1 MNSETSQNENTP
13 TENLNNNQEEIIA
26 TSENEQNAD
35 VEISN
40 DKIEEQKQETE
51 QNTKIDNCND
61 AELKE
66 EKENEQVET
75 KEEDKEV
82 EINENK
88 ENNLAIN
95 EEKQEENKEEKQE
108 ENKEEKKEENN
119 EEKQEEIKEEKQE
132 EIKEEK
138 QEENKEEENE
148 VQINE
153 NKENNLEINEEKQEE
168 NKKEKQV
175 QIEEEEEKEI
185 ASLSNNN
192 IEEPQKD
199 NNTIPEIIISGQTKS
214 NESKN
219 NNNITPVD
227 NNVNKET
234 EKSPSHVVQQS
245 NSFKDRLKLFIDNK
259 PSPQSPIQA
268 NFSKPSQSLLNK
280 IPAQLLEMNFSQM
293 EQKYKTLKDTPPESN
308 QTSLENISPLPLP
321 PSDSSTQTGLVIQ
334 TTKVPYSVSNPSF
347 CEGFFI
353 TGISKDKAGVIE
365 NSEHYVPVCGH
376 QLCKSLPAMQ
386 PEILYRYPKND
397 TKSLEINSVAASICF
412 PNGIKIC
419 YEENDSLSTLK
430 NYSSS
435 ITNASGGRFYITT
448 YHFYLKCS
456 NAEFITNYSMH
467 PIKYQTMKF
476 CNDYYE
482 EINTNEK
489 LQQEIQKKLE
499 EYCQLNYKDVV
510 YLPMCMC
517 LISKYPYI
525 NQMERCLEGVK
536 QALSDN
542 QMEGQQFQEMIEY
555 LVKGIP
561 IPPLYSIV
569 QFSIPYFAEPI
580 EISAPN
586 VNDLSLFVDGLEKL
600 LQIFSIE
607 NIVYIFRLLLFEQKL
622 LFVDDQYE
630 RISFVINCFVSLLY
644 PYQWIHTLI
653 PIMSYQMLKYLQS
666 FLPFLNGIHTSLF
679 EDAKSVLEEADE
691 GVFIIYI
698 NKNIIDI
705 NSNLAGKPIKI
716 KNKM

>member
-1 MNSETSQNENTP
+1 MNRETSQNQNTP
-13 TENLNNNQEEIIA
+13 TENLNNNQEEIIVI
-26 TSENEQNAD
+26 SENEQNANI
-35 VEISN
+35 EISN
-40 DKIEEQKQETE
+40 DKIEWQKQETE
-51 QNTKIDNCND
+51 LNTKIDNCND

-66 EKENEQVET
+66 EKENEQLEN
-75 KEEDKEV
+75 KEEEKEV

-88 ENNLAIN
+88 ENNVTIS
-95 EEKQEENKEEKQE
+95 EEKQEENKEEKQVE
-108 ENKEEKKEENN
+108 IKEEKKE
-119 EEKQEEIKEEKQE
+119 
-132 EIKEEK
+132 
-138 QEENKEEENE
+138 
-148 VQINE
+148 V
-153 NKENNLEINEEKQEE
+153 
-168 NKKEKQV
+168 
-175 QIEEEEEKEI
+175 
-185 ASLSNNN
+185 ASLPNNN

-199 NNTIPEIIISGQTKS
+199 NNTIPEIIISDQTKS
-214 NESKN
+214 NESKD
-219 NNNITPVD
+219 NNNITSVD
-227 NNVNKET
+227 NNTNKET
-234 EKSPSHVVQQS
+234 EKSSSHVVQQS

-308 QTSLENISPLPLP
+308 QTSLENIIPLPLP

-365 NSEHYVPVCGH
+365 NSEHYVPICGH

-412 PNGIKIC
+412 PDGIKIC

-525 NQMERCLEGVK
+525 NQMERCLESVK

-542 QMEGQQFQEMIEY
+542 QMKGQEFQEMIEY

-561 IPPLYSIV
+561 IPPLYSTV
-569 QFSIPYFAEPI
+569 QFSIPYFSEPI

-586 VNDLSLFVDGLEKL
+586 VNDLSLFVNGPEKL

-607 NIVYIFRLLLFEQKL
+607 NIIYIFRLLLFEQKL

-630 RISFVINCFVSLLY
+630 RISFVIDCFVSLLY

-705 NSNLAGKPIKI
+705 NSNLSGKPIKI

>member
-26 TSENEQNAD
+26 TSENEQTAKI
-35 VEISN
+35 EISN

-51 QNTKIDNCND
+51 QITKIDNCND

-66 EKENEQVET
+66 EKENEQAEN
-75 KEEDKEV
+75 KEEKKEV

-88 ENNLAIN
+88 ENNVTIN
-95 EEKQEENKEEKQE
+95 EEKQEENKEEKQV
-108 ENKEEKKEENN
+108 
-119 EEKQEEIKEEKQE
+119 EIKEE
-132 EIKEEK
+132 
-138 QEENKEEENE
+138 
-148 VQINE
+148 
-153 NKENNLEINEEKQEE
+153 
-168 NKKEKQV
+168 
-175 QIEEEEEKEI
+175 EKEV
-185 ASLSNNN
+185 ALLPNNN

-199 NNTIPEIIISGQTKS
+199 NNTIPEIIISDQTKS
-214 NESKN
+214 NESKD

-227 NNVNKET
+227 NNTNKET
-234 EKSPSHVVQQS
+234 EKSPLHVVQQS

-308 QTSLENISPLPLP
+308 QTSLENINPLPLP
-321 PSDSSTQTGLVIQ
+321 PSNSSTQTGLVIQ

-353 TGISKDKAGVIE
+353 TGISRDKAGVIE
-365 NSEHYVPVCGH
+365 NSEHYVPICGH

-419 YEENDSLSTLK
+419 YEEDDSLSTLK

-525 NQMERCLEGVK
+525 NQMERCLESVK

-542 QMEGQQFQEMIEY
+542 QMEGQEFQEMIEY

-561 IPPLYSIV
+561 IPPLYSTV

-586 VNDLSLFVDGLEKL
+586 VNDLSLFVDGLEKI

>member
-1 MNSETSQNENTP
+1 MNSETSQNQNTP
-13 TENLNNNQEEIIA
+13 TENLNNNQEEIIEI
-26 TSENEQNAD
+26 SENEQNANI
-35 VEISN
+35 EISN
-40 DKIEEQKQETE
+40 DKIEWQKQETE
-51 QNTKIDNCND
+51 LNTKIDNCND

-66 EKENEQVET
+66 EKENEQVEN
-75 KEEDKEV
+75 KEEEKEV

-88 ENNLAIN
+88 ENNVTIS
-95 EEKQEENKEEKQE
+95 EEKQEENKEEKQVE
-108 ENKEEKKEENN
+108 IKEEKKE
-119 EEKQEEIKEEKQE
+119 
-132 EIKEEK
+132 
-138 QEENKEEENE
+138 
-148 VQINE
+148 V
-153 NKENNLEINEEKQEE
+153 
-168 NKKEKQV
+168 
-175 QIEEEEEKEI
+175 
-185 ASLSNNN
+185 ASLPNNN

-199 NNTIPEIIISGQTKS
+199 NNTIPEIIISDQTKS
-214 NESKN
+214 NESKD
-219 NNNITPVD
+219 NNNITSVD
-227 NNVNKET
+227 NNTNKET

-308 QTSLENISPLPLP
+308 QTSLENIIPLPLP

-365 NSEHYVPVCGH
+365 NSEHYVPICGH

-412 PNGIKIC
+412 PDGIKIC

-525 NQMERCLEGVK
+525 NQMERCLESVK

-542 QMEGQQFQEMIEY
+542 QMKGQEFQEMIEY

-561 IPPLYSIV
+561 IPPLYSTV
-569 QFSIPYFAEPI
+569 QFSIPYFSEPI

-586 VNDLSLFVDGLEKL
+586 VNDLSLFVNGPEKL

-607 NIVYIFRLLLFEQKL
+607 NIIYIFRLLLFEQKL

-630 RISFVINCFVSLLY
+630 RISFVIDCFVSLLY

>member
-26 TSENEQNAD
+26 TSENEQTAKI
-35 VEISN
+35 EISN

-51 QNTKIDNCND
+51 QITKIDNCND

-66 EKENEQVET
+66 EKENEQAEN
-75 KEEDKEV
+75 KEEKKEV

-88 ENNLAIN
+88 ENNVTIN
-95 EEKQEENKEEKQE
+95 EEKQEENKEEKQV
-108 ENKEEKKEENN
+108 
-119 EEKQEEIKEEKQE
+119 EIKEE
-132 EIKEEK
+132 
-138 QEENKEEENE
+138 
-148 VQINE
+148 
-153 NKENNLEINEEKQEE
+153 
-168 NKKEKQV
+168 
-175 QIEEEEEKEI
+175 EKEV
-185 ASLSNNN
+185 ALLPNNN

-199 NNTIPEIIISGQTKS
+199 NNTIPEIIISDQTKS
-214 NESKN
+214 NESKD

-227 NNVNKET
+227 NNTNKET
-234 EKSPSHVVQQS
+234 EKSPLHVVHQS

-308 QTSLENISPLPLP
+308 QTSLENINPLPLP
-321 PSDSSTQTGLVIQ
+321 PSNSSTQTGLVIQ

-353 TGISKDKAGVIE
+353 TGISRDKAGVIE
-365 NSEHYVPVCGH
+365 NSEHYVPICGH

-419 YEENDSLSTLK
+419 YEEDDSLSTLK

-525 NQMERCLEGVK
+525 NQMERCLESVK

-542 QMEGQQFQEMIEY
+542 QMEGQEFQEMIEY

-561 IPPLYSIV
+561 IPPLYSTV

-586 VNDLSLFVDGLEKL
+586 VNDLSLFVDGLEKI

>member
-26 TSENEQNAD
+26 TSENEQNAKI
-35 VEISN
+35 EISN

-51 QNTKIDNCND
+51 QITKIDNCND

-66 EKENEQVET
+66 EKENKQAEN
-75 KEEDKEV
+75 KEEKKEV

-88 ENNLAIN
+88 ENNVTIN
-95 EEKQEENKEEKQE
+95 EEKQEENKEEKQV
-108 ENKEEKKEENN
+108 
-119 EEKQEEIKEEKQE
+119 EIKEE
-132 EIKEEK
+132 
-138 QEENKEEENE
+138 
-148 VQINE
+148 
-153 NKENNLEINEEKQEE
+153 
-168 NKKEKQV
+168 
-175 QIEEEEEKEI
+175 EKEV
-185 ASLSNNN
+185 ALLPNNN

-199 NNTIPEIIISGQTKS
+199 NNTIPEIIISDQTKS
-214 NESKN
+214 NESKD

-227 NNVNKET
+227 NNTNKET
-234 EKSPSHVVQQS
+234 EKSPLHVVQQS

-308 QTSLENISPLPLP
+308 QTSLENINPLPLP
-321 PSDSSTQTGLVIQ
+321 PSNSSTQTGLVIQ

-365 NSEHYVPVCGH
+365 NSEHYVPICGH

-419 YEENDSLSTLK
+419 YEEDDSLSTLK

-489 LQQEIQKKLE
+489 LQQEIQKRLE

-525 NQMERCLEGVK
+525 NQMERCLESVK

-542 QMEGQQFQEMIEY
+542 QMERQEFQEMIEY

-561 IPPLYSIV
+561 IPPLYSTV

-586 VNDLSLFVDGLEKL
+586 VNDLSLFVDGLEKI

-705 NSNLAGKPIKI
+705 NSNLAGKSIKI

>member
-26 TSENEQNAD
+26 TSENEQNAKI
-35 VEISN
+35 EISN

-51 QNTKIDNCND
+51 QITKIDNCND

-66 EKENEQVET
+66 EKENKQAEN
-75 KEEDKEV
+75 KEEKKEV

-88 ENNLAIN
+88 ENNVTIN
-95 EEKQEENKEEKQE
+95 EEKQEENKEEKQV
-108 ENKEEKKEENN
+108 
-119 EEKQEEIKEEKQE
+119 EIKEE
-132 EIKEEK
+132 
-138 QEENKEEENE
+138 
-148 VQINE
+148 
-153 NKENNLEINEEKQEE
+153 
-168 NKKEKQV
+168 
-175 QIEEEEEKEI
+175 EKEV
-185 ASLSNNN
+185 ALLPNNN

-199 NNTIPEIIISGQTKS
+199 NNTIPEIIISDQTKS
-214 NESKN
+214 NESKD

-227 NNVNKET
+227 NNTNKET
-234 EKSPSHVVQQS
+234 EKSPLHVVQQS

-308 QTSLENISPLPLP
+308 QTSLENINPLPLP
-321 PSDSSTQTGLVIQ
+321 PSNSSTQTGLVIQ

-353 TGISKDKAGVIE
+353 TGISRDKAGVIE
-365 NSEHYVPVCGH
+365 NSEHYVPICGH

-419 YEENDSLSTLK
+419 YEEDDSLSTLK

-525 NQMERCLEGVK
+525 NQMERCLENVK

-542 QMEGQQFQEMIEY
+542 QMEGQEFQEMIEY

-561 IPPLYSIV
+561 IPPLYSTV

-586 VNDLSLFVDGLEKL
+586 VNDLSLFVDGLEKI

-679 EDAKSVLEEADE
+679 EDAKGVLEEADE

>member
-26 TSENEQNAD
+26 SSENEQTAKI
-35 VEISN
+35 EISN

-51 QNTKIDNCND
+51 QITKIDNCND

-66 EKENEQVET
+66 EKENEQAEN
-75 KEEDKEV
+75 KEEKKEV

-88 ENNLAIN
+88 ENNVTIN
-95 EEKQEENKEEKQE
+95 EEKQEENKEEKQV
-108 ENKEEKKEENN
+108 
-119 EEKQEEIKEEKQE
+119 EIKEE
-132 EIKEEK
+132 
-138 QEENKEEENE
+138 
-148 VQINE
+148 
-153 NKENNLEINEEKQEE
+153 
-168 NKKEKQV
+168 
-175 QIEEEEEKEI
+175 EKEV
-185 ASLSNNN
+185 ALLPNNN

-199 NNTIPEIIISGQTKS
+199 NNTIPEIIISDQTKS
-214 NESKN
+214 NESKD

-227 NNVNKET
+227 NNTNKET
-234 EKSPSHVVQQS
+234 EKSPLHVVQQS

-308 QTSLENISPLPLP
+308 QTSLENINPLPLP
-321 PSDSSTQTGLVIQ
+321 PSNSSTQTGLVIQ

-353 TGISKDKAGVIE
+353 TGISRDKAGVIE
-365 NSEHYVPVCGH
+365 NSEHYVPICGH

-419 YEENDSLSTLK
+419 YEEDDSLSTLK

-525 NQMERCLEGVK
+525 NQMERCLESVK

-542 QMEGQQFQEMIEY
+542 QMEGQEFQEMIEY

-561 IPPLYSIV
+561 IPPLYSTV

-586 VNDLSLFVDGLEKL
+586 VNDLSLFVDGLEKI

>member
-1 MNSETSQNENTP
+1 MNRETSQNQNTP
-13 TENLNNNQEEIIA
+13 TENLNNNQEEIIEI
-26 TSENEQNAD
+26 SENEQNANI
-35 VEISN
+35 EISN
-40 DKIEEQKQETE
+40 DKIEWQKQETE
-51 QNTKIDNCND
+51 LNTKIDNCND

-66 EKENEQVET
+66 EKENEQVEN
-75 KEEDKEV
+75 KEEEKEV

-88 ENNLAIN
+88 ENNVTIS
-95 EEKQEENKEEKQE
+95 EEKQEENKEEKQVE
-108 ENKEEKKEENN
+108 IKEEKKE
-119 EEKQEEIKEEKQE
+119 
-132 EIKEEK
+132 
-138 QEENKEEENE
+138 
-148 VQINE
+148 V
-153 NKENNLEINEEKQEE
+153 
-168 NKKEKQV
+168 
-175 QIEEEEEKEI
+175 
-185 ASLSNNN
+185 ASLPNNN

-199 NNTIPEIIISGQTKS
+199 NNTIPEIIISDQTKS
-214 NESKN
+214 NESKD
-219 NNNITPVD
+219 NNNITSVD
-227 NNVNKET
+227 NNTNKET

-308 QTSLENISPLPLP
+308 QTSLENIIPLPLP

-365 NSEHYVPVCGH
+365 NSEHYVPICGH

-412 PNGIKIC
+412 PDGIKIC

-525 NQMERCLEGVK
+525 NQMERCLESVK

-542 QMEGQQFQEMIEY
+542 QMKGQEFQEMIEY

-561 IPPLYSIV
+561 IPPLYSTV
-569 QFSIPYFAEPI
+569 QFSIPYFSEPI

-586 VNDLSLFVDGLEKL
+586 VNDLSLFVNGPEKL

-607 NIVYIFRLLLFEQKL
+607 NIIYIFRLLLFEQKL

-630 RISFVINCFVSLLY
+630 RISFVIDCFVSLLY

>member
-26 TSENEQNAD
+26 TSENEQNAKI
-35 VEISN
+35 EISN

-51 QNTKIDNCND
+51 QITKIDNCND

-66 EKENEQVET
+66 EKENEQAEN
-75 KEEDKEV
+75 KEEKKEV

-88 ENNLAIN
+88 ETNVTIN
-95 EEKQEENKEEKQE
+95 EEKQEENKEEKQV
-108 ENKEEKKEENN
+108 
-119 EEKQEEIKEEKQE
+119 EIKEE
-132 EIKEEK
+132 
-138 QEENKEEENE
+138 
-148 VQINE
+148 
-153 NKENNLEINEEKQEE
+153 
-168 NKKEKQV
+168 
-175 QIEEEEEKEI
+175 EKEV
-185 ASLSNNN
+185 ALLPNNN

-199 NNTIPEIIISGQTKS
+199 NNTIPEIIISDQTKS

-227 NNVNKET
+227 NNTNKET
-234 EKSPSHVVQQS
+234 EKSPLHVVQQS

-308 QTSLENISPLPLP
+308 QTSLENINPLPLP
-321 PSDSSTQTGLVIQ
+321 PSNSSTQTGLVIQ

-353 TGISKDKAGVIE
+353 TGISRDKAGVIE
-365 NSEHYVPVCGH
+365 NSEHYVPICGH

-419 YEENDSLSTLK
+419 YEEDDSLSTLK

-525 NQMERCLEGVK
+525 NQMERCLESVK

-542 QMEGQQFQEMIEY
+542 QMEGQEFQEMIEY

-561 IPPLYSIV
+561 IPPLYSTV

-586 VNDLSLFVDGLEKL
+586 VNDLSLFVDGLEKI

>member
-26 TSENEQNAD
+26 TSENEQNAKI
-35 VEISN
+35 EISN

-51 QNTKIDNCND
+51 QITKIDNCND

-66 EKENEQVET
+66 EKENEQAEN
-75 KEEDKEV
+75 KEEKKEV

-88 ENNLAIN
+88 ENNVTIN
-95 EEKQEENKEEKQE
+95 EEKQEENKEEKQV
-108 ENKEEKKEENN
+108 
-119 EEKQEEIKEEKQE
+119 EIKEE
-132 EIKEEK
+132 
-138 QEENKEEENE
+138 
-148 VQINE
+148 
-153 NKENNLEINEEKQEE
+153 
-168 NKKEKQV
+168 
-175 QIEEEEEKEI
+175 EKEV
-185 ASLSNNN
+185 ALLPNNN

-199 NNTIPEIIISGQTKS
+199 NNTIPEIIISDQTKS
-214 NESKN
+214 NESKD

-227 NNVNKET
+227 NNTNKET
-234 EKSPSHVVQQS
+234 EKSPLHVVQQS

-308 QTSLENISPLPLP
+308 QTSLENINPLPLP
-321 PSDSSTQTGLVIQ
+321 PSNSSTQTGLVIQ

-353 TGISKDKAGVIE
+353 TGISRDKAGVIE
-365 NSEHYVPVCGH
+365 NSEHYVPICGH

-419 YEENDSLSTLK
+419 YEEDDSLSTLK

-525 NQMERCLEGVK
+525 NQMERCLESVK

-542 QMEGQQFQEMIEY
+542 QMEGQEFQEMIEY

-561 IPPLYSIV
+561 IPPLYSTV

-586 VNDLSLFVDGLEKL
+586 VNDLSLFVDGLEKI

>member
-1 MNSETSQNENTP
+1 MNSETSQNQNTP
-13 TENLNNNQEEIIA
+13 TENLNNNQEEIIVI
-26 TSENEQNAD
+26 SENEQNANI
-35 VEISN
+35 EISN
-40 DKIEEQKQETE
+40 DKIEWQKQETE
-51 QNTKIDNCND
+51 LNTKIDNCND

-66 EKENEQVET
+66 EKENEQVEN
-75 KEEDKEV
+75 KEEEKEV

-88 ENNLAIN
+88 ENNVTIS
-95 EEKQEENKEEKQE
+95 EEKQEENKEEKQVE
-108 ENKEEKKEENN
+108 IKEEKKE
-119 EEKQEEIKEEKQE
+119 
-132 EIKEEK
+132 
-138 QEENKEEENE
+138 
-148 VQINE
+148 V
-153 NKENNLEINEEKQEE
+153 
-168 NKKEKQV
+168 
-175 QIEEEEEKEI
+175 
-185 ASLSNNN
+185 ASLPNNN

-199 NNTIPEIIISGQTKS
+199 NNTIPEIIISDQTKS
-214 NESKN
+214 NESKD
-219 NNNITPVD
+219 NNNITSVD
-227 NNVNKET
+227 NNTNKET

-268 NFSKPSQSLLNK
+268 NFSKPSQNLLNK

-308 QTSLENISPLPLP
+308 QTSLENIIPLPLP

-365 NSEHYVPVCGH
+365 NSEHYVPICGH

-412 PNGIKIC
+412 PDGIKIC

-525 NQMERCLEGVK
+525 NQMERCLESVK

-542 QMEGQQFQEMIEY
+542 QMKGQEFQEMIEY

-561 IPPLYSIV
+561 IPPLYSTV
-569 QFSIPYFAEPI
+569 QFSIPYFSEPI

-586 VNDLSLFVDGLEKL
+586 VNDLSLFVNGPEKL

-607 NIVYIFRLLLFEQKL
+607 NIIYIFRLLLFEQKL

-630 RISFVINCFVSLLY
+630 RISFVIDCFVSLLY

>member
-26 TSENEQNAD
+26 TSENEQNAKI
-35 VEISN
+35 EISN

-51 QNTKIDNCND
+51 QITKIDNCND

-66 EKENEQVET
+66 EKENKQAEN
-75 KEEDKEV
+75 KEEKKEV

-88 ENNLAIN
+88 ENNVTIN
-95 EEKQEENKEEKQE
+95 EEKQEKNKEEKQV
-108 ENKEEKKEENN
+108 
-119 EEKQEEIKEEKQE
+119 EIKEE
-132 EIKEEK
+132 
-138 QEENKEEENE
+138 
-148 VQINE
+148 
-153 NKENNLEINEEKQEE
+153 
-168 NKKEKQV
+168 
-175 QIEEEEEKEI
+175 EKEV
-185 ASLSNNN
+185 ALLPNNN

-199 NNTIPEIIISGQTKS
+199 NNTIPEIIISDQTKS
-214 NESKN
+214 NESKD

-227 NNVNKET
+227 NNTNKET
-234 EKSPSHVVQQS
+234 EKSPLHVVQQS

-308 QTSLENISPLPLP
+308 QTSLENINPLPLP
-321 PSDSSTQTGLVIQ
+321 PSNSSTQTGLVIQ

-353 TGISKDKAGVIE
+353 TGISRDKAGVIE
-365 NSEHYVPVCGH
+365 NSEHYVPICGH

-419 YEENDSLSTLK
+419 YEEDDSLSTLK

-525 NQMERCLEGVK
+525 NQMERCLESVK

-542 QMEGQQFQEMIEY
+542 QMEGQEFQEMIEY

-561 IPPLYSIV
+561 IPPLYSTV

-586 VNDLSLFVDGLEKL
+586 VNDLSLFVDGLEKI

-705 NSNLAGKPIKI
+705 NSNLAGKSIKI

>member
-1 MNSETSQNENTP
+1 
-13 TENLNNNQEEIIA
+13 
-26 TSENEQNAD
+26 
-35 VEISN
+35 
-40 DKIEEQKQETE
+40 
-51 QNTKIDNCND
+51 
-61 AELKE
+61 
-66 EKENEQVET
+66 
-75 KEEDKEV
+75 
-82 EINENK
+82 
-88 ENNLAIN
+88 
-95 EEKQEENKEEKQE
+95 
-108 ENKEEKKEENN
+108 
-119 EEKQEEIKEEKQE
+119 
-132 EIKEEK
+132 
-138 QEENKEEENE
+138 
-148 VQINE
+148 
-153 NKENNLEINEEKQEE
+153 
-168 NKKEKQV
+168 
-175 QIEEEEEKEI
+175 
-185 ASLSNNN
+185 
-192 IEEPQKD
+192 
-199 NNTIPEIIISGQTKS
+199 
-214 NESKN
+214 
-219 NNNITPVD
+219 
-227 NNVNKET
+227 
-234 EKSPSHVVQQS
+234 
-245 NSFKDRLKLFIDNK
+245 
-259 PSPQSPIQA
+259 
-268 NFSKPSQSLLNK
+268 
-280 IPAQLLEMNFSQM
+280 MNFSQM
-293 EQKYKTLKDTPPESN
+293 EQKYKSLKETPPEQSQASIESLSSPPPPPTN
-308 QTSLENISPLPLP
+308 SSSPQTQSQIN
-321 PSDSSTQTGLVIQ
+321 IQ
-334 TTKVPYSVSNPSF
+334 TTKVPYTVSNPSF

-353 TGISKDKAGVIE
+353 TGISKDKAEVIE
-365 NSEHYVPVCGH
+365 NSENYFPICGH
-376 QLCKSLPAMQ
+376 QLCKGLPAMQ
-386 PEILYRYPKND
+386 PDILYRYPKND

-435 ITNASGGRFYITT
+435 ITNASGERFYITT

-517 LISKYPYI
+517 LISRYPYI
-525 NQMERCLEGVK
+525 NQMERCLESVK

-542 QMEGQQFQEMIEY
+542 QIEGQEFQDMIEY

-561 IPPLYSIV
+561 IPPLYSTV
-569 QFSIPYFAEPI
+569 QFSVPYFAEPI
-580 EISAPN
+580 EISTPN
-586 VNDLSLFVDGLEKL
+586 VNDVSLFVNGFEKL

-630 RISFVINCFVSLLY
+630 RLSFVINCFVSLLY

-679 EDAKSVLEEADE
+679 DEAKSVLEEAEE
-691 GVFIIYI
+691 GVFIIYTG
-698 NKNIIDI
+698 KNIIDI